1 MVVKVVVSTNY
12 RILDQDNDLYLGRMK
27 KNANRE
33 IFGMDLN
40 FIEKI
45 GIDVQ
50 NKARKI
56 DSTRSKQKRP
66 F

>member
-1 MVVKVVVSTNY
+1 MVVRVVVSTNY
-12 RILDQDNDLYLGRMK
+12 RILDQDNDLYLSRMK
-27 KNANRE
+27 KNAIRE

-45 GIDVQ
+45 ELDGQ

-56 DSTRSKQKRP
+56 DSTRSKRKRP

>member
-1 MVVKVVVSTNY
+1 MVVMVVVSTNY

-45 GIDVQ
+45 EIDVQ

-56 DSTRSKQKRP
+56 DSTRSKRKKP